1 MQKVKIFLNES
12 NSKLNKKDYIL
23 LGIILITYGIIS
35 FINLGSTINPNTF

>member
-1 MQKVKIFLNES
+1 MQKIKTFLNES

-35 FINLGSTINPNTF
+35 FINLG